1 MLDAD
6 THKRS
11 VTFSNSWKGDA
22 LVAMDAREQKV
33 LIAELESLGFK
44 WEEST
49 KNHIKAVAPD
59 GKTFTF
65 STGGTIRSSLNQRSL
80 LKRWKRDN
88 LPPEEKKEVETISMN
103 NDDHGL
109 VILEEM
115 EPGVAFVAHDV
126 ANKTDLTKEQASNAI
141 TYLVAMGMLDFVERE
156 NGFSYRIPIE
166 PEKEEQEVAQL
177 SHAAVAA
184 LEAMV
189 EAIRSE
195 LASEETT
202 MSELSDEIATLT
214 TANDA
219 LRSELQKEKTRATGL
234 EKEVNRLR
242 EVEKTFLDIKKR
254 MGLA

>member
-1 MLDAD
+1 
-6 THKRS
+6 
-11 VTFSNSWKGDA
+11 
-22 LVAMDAREQKV
+22 MDAREQKV

-65 STGGTIRSSLNQRSL
+65 STGGTVRSTLNQRSL

-88 LPPEEKKEVETISMN
+88 LPPEEKKEVEAISMN

-126 ANKTDLTKEQASNAI
+126 ANKTDLTKEQAANAI
-141 TYLVAMGMLDFVERE
+141 TYLLSMGMLDLVERE

-166 PEKEEQEVAQL
+166 PEKEEQEVAL
-177 SHAAVAA
+177 SPAAVAA

-189 EAIRSE
+189 EAVRESIGGERAME
-195 LASEETT
+195 V
-202 MSELSDEIATLT
+202 LT
-214 TANDA
+214 TANEA
-219 LRSELQKEKTRATGL
+219 LKSELAKERARANGLETRVDGL
-234 EKEVNRLR
+234 EKEVTRLR